1 METKEIK
8 KEVLDLAIA
17 ASVFKAIGSCKNFTP
32 EEAQAAV
39 KKAVDTVERA
49 FATFA
54 LGQDKDDAQSQKKES
69 AADAQPQESIGESLV
84 TRINDLTRAFEAYNL
99 FTVILSKYEGREVTV
114 KHLTKM
120 AKRFMRICLKG
131 VDGVELD
138 NIRTEVK
145 TDKDGRGHLT
155 LSFLKT
161 VKEEK

>member
-17 ASVFKAIGSCKNFTP
+17 ASVLKAIGSCKNFTP
-32 EEAQAAV
+32 EEVQAAV

-54 LGQDKDDAQSQKKES
+54 QGQDKDEAQSQKNES
-69 AADAQPQESIGESLV
+69 AAAAQPQESIGESLV
-84 TRINDLTRAFEAYNL
+84 TRINDLTQAFEAYNL

-145 TDKDGRGHLT
+145 VDKDGRGQLT
-155 LSFLKT
+155 LSFLKA
-161 VKEEK
+161 VKEE

>member
-17 ASVFKAIGSCKNFTP
+17 ASVLKTIGSCKNFTP
-32 EEAQAAV
+32 EDAQAAV

-49 FATFA
+49 FAAFA
-54 LGQDKDDAQSQKKES
+54 QGQNKDEARSQEKKIAES
-69 AADAQPQESIGESLV
+69 QPQESIGESLV

-138 NIRTEVK
+138 NICTEVK
-145 TDKDGRGHLT
+145 VDKDGRGQLT

>member
-17 ASVFKAIGSCKNFTP
+17 ASVLKTIGSCKNFTP
-32 EEAQAAV
+32 EDAQAAV

-49 FATFA
+49 FAAFA
-54 LGQDKDDAQSQKKES
+54 QGQNKDEARSQEKKFAES
-69 AADAQPQESIGESLV
+69 QPQEPAGESLE
-84 TRINDLTRAFEAYNL
+84 TRLNELVQAFEAYNL

-114 KHLTKM
+114 KHLTKI

-138 NIRTEVK
+138 NILTEVK
-145 TDKDGRGHLT
+145 VDKDGRGQLT
-155 LSFLKT
+155 LSFLKA
-161 VKEEK
+161 VKEE